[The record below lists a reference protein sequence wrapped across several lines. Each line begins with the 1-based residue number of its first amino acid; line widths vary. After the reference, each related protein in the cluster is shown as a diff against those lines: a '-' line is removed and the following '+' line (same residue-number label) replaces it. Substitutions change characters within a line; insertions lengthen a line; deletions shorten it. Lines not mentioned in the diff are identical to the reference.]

1 MSATIDIALLPAFIE
16 VVRQGSF
23 TAAARALQVP
33 KSTVSRR
40 VSRLEDQL
48 GVQLL
53 VRTTRKL
60 RLTEEGRAYYA
71 RVATAVEQ
79 VEEAGR
85 EVQEVH
91 EEPHGELKIAVP
103 SDLEPLPEVIT
114 SFLVRYPRVTV
125 DVRVSGERAD
135 LVGEGFDLAVR
146 AGRLQDSSLVARQL
160 AKVSFHLFAS
170 EDYLRAHGAPQALED
185 LSDHRCVVHRAVQG
199 AGRWHLV
206 GRGQDTVLRV
216 KSWATSD
223 DLAFV
228 AGLIRAGA
236 GVGLTPERMF
246 EGEPRVSRVLPDY
259 QSPSGAVY
267 LVYPGARHVP
277 AKVRAFR
284 DHLLE
289 HGSFG

>member
-1 MSATIDIALLPAFIE
+1 MNATIDIALLPAFIE
-16 VVRQGSF
+16 VVRHGSF
-23 TAAARALQVP
+23 TAAARSLQLP

-40 VSRLEDQL
+40 VSRLEEQL

-60 RLTEEGRAYYA
+60 RLTEEGSAYYA

-91 EEPHGELKIAVP
+91 EEPHGELKISVP
-103 SDLEPLPEVIT
+103 SDLEPLPQVIT
-114 SFLVRYPRVTV
+114 SFAARYPRVSV

-135 LVGEGFDLAVR
+135 LVGDGFDLAIR

-160 AKVSFHLFAS
+160 IKVNFHLFAS
-170 EDYLRAHGAPQALED
+170 DGYLREHGAPTAPSD
-185 LSDHRCVVHRAVQG
+185 LGRHRCVLHRG
-199 AGRWHLV
+199 AHGSGRWQLV
-206 GRGQDTVLRV
+206 GPEGELVVRV
-216 KSWATSD
+216 TSAISSD

-228 AGLIRAGA
+228 AALVRQGAGIGLI
-236 GVGLTPERMF
+236 PERMF
-246 EGEPRVSRVLPDY
+246 DADDEVGRVLTDY
-259 QSPSGAVY
+259 YSPGGAVY

-289 HGSFG
+289 HGWFG